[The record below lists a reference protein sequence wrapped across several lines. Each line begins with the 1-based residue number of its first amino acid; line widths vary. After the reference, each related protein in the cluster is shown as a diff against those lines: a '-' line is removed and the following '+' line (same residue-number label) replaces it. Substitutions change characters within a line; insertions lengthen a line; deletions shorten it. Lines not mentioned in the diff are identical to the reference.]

1 MLLSVLALV
10 ENLPGVDIHKA
21 QILAIIGSFTFL
33 FFILYQIKSKRIRE
47 EYSLIWIFFG
57 FVFIVF
63 SLWRQ
68 SLDVFAQMVGVA
80 YPPAALFLLLF
91 VSFLVILI
99 QFSIII
105 SRLTVQN
112 KTLTQEHT
120 LLKHEVEE
128 LKKELDV
135 LRKQNK

>member
-1 MLLSVLALV
+1 MNLAV
-10 ENLPGVDIHKA
+10 IESLPNVDIHKA
-21 QILAIIGSFTFL
+21 QILAIIGSFSFL

-47 EYSLIWIFFG
+47 EYSLVWIFFG
-57 FVFIVF
+57 FIFVVF

-91 VSFLVILI
+91 VTFLVILI

-105 SRLTVQN
+105 SQLSSQN
-112 KTLTQEHT
+112 KILTQEHS
-120 LLKHEVEE
+120 LLKHEVEV
-128 LKKELDV
+128 LKKEIEQ
-135 LRKQNK
+135 LRKVK